1 MCSYK
6 VVKVFFEVWGL
17 QGKVESG
24 VHKVR
29 GYNFKE
35 MTWKSRSIL
44 LVGEICYLKLTVMC
58 VTLLWFSFRLSRIS
72 YFAVTSRHLCGWM
85 SGMVRKHELIKFTEI

>member
-24 VHKVR
+24 VHKVSENLGR
-29 GYNFKE
+29 GYNLKKDQE
-35 MTWKSRSIL
+35 IQALSVSR
-44 LVGEICYLKLTVMC
+44 EIC
-58 VTLLWFSFRLSRIS
+58 
-72 YFAVTSRHLCGWM
+72 
-85 SGMVRKHELIKFTEI
+85 